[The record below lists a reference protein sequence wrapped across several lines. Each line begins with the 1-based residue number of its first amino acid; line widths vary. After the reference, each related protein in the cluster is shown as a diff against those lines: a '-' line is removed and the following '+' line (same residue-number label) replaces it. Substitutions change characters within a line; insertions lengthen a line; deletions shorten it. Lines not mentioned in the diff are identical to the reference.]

1 MSSKTNIIIQ
11 IILLFLIQWLSI
23 SVIVLN
29 ALALNSAKDSDHGLI
44 MAAETGVQDFV
55 LLIMA
60 AVSLFSVSLLLYI
73 YLQMF
78 YRSSMG
84 FSVKISKKILM
95 AEIVFSI
102 SIIALWTSA
111 TVIIQSIYNG
121 INMRIFYCKF
131 I

>member
-44 MAAETGVQDFV
+44 MAAEGVQGFV

-60 AVSLFSVSLLLYI
+60 AVSLLSVSLLLCT

-84 FSVKISKKILM
+84 LSVKISKKILM
-95 AEIVFSI
+95 TEIVFSI

-131 I
+131 F